1 MNRPCT
7 YANILPFSNLH
18 SQRTSTKQHFDSLPI
33 FKEQVLIEVFSLVA
47 TLASCIELALM
58 PAHETAYYSKDIV
71 ASPQSIPKFQTQLT
85 FRTIVMRK
93 ELIVGILKGDAEKAS
108 SDPVIMTSL
117 MLDGNRE
124 LKPWAPPYTFICRG
138 WAFSISGAGGC
149 ISLLLWH
156 VEWSDPVHTT
166 QNRNSGT

>member
-1 MNRPCT
+1 VNRPCT

-33 FKEQVLIEVFSLVA
+33 FKEQVIIEVFSLVA

-58 PAHETAYYSKDIV
+58 PAHETAYYSKDNV
-71 ASPQSIPKFQTQLT
+71 APPQSIPKFQTQLT

-93 ELIVGILKGDAEKAS
+93 ELI
-108 SDPVIMTSL
+108 
-117 MLDGNRE
+117 GNRE